1 MAVLC
6 ILVVQRAQACKRRQQ
21 RRSNLLYHPLV
32 LLHLGTN
39 FSADTQLQHLL
50 NFLNLSVQ
58 TRKSVLER
66 RHAPLHPSDNDDTD
80 SMLSSRTSVSAR
92 TSAANSAAGSD
103 QNDIFESTETDMN
116 RPHPNSS
123 SSSSAAPASASAST
137 REKDRSS
144 ARIPTARARR
154 RDSVDG
160 MIANFVPDI
169 VSAKMTQLKKEKEQL
184 QRRLENE
191 RKRWQSDS
199 RQIRSVLQQRYEG
212 LMTAAERDRE
222 RLERQI
228 TELELKNKSL
238 EQGIEQLQLQQ
249 RREAETPQPS
259 HSDISSAAKEAAAA
273 ATITATQTINVLTE
287 KNGKLGEQLSALE
300 NRLRVE
306 SLAREEAQS
315 AVVRMERE
323 VKRLGESRDRE
334 VMLREVAETAVFEAE
349 SEIERHRVLYSKERQ
364 KRKRLGDKLSFYRQL
379 EQRLKNS
386 AADSTSERIQWLFD
400 EQQQSEATTSGE
412 RDGARN
418 TLHPEG
424 LLAKD
429 QTAYLGA

>member
-1 MAVLC
+1 MSRPRSPVPAAMSAQDEFNKIFAVRIVGAAGGGSKAAPSDTALSFEVQGTRSRWR
-6 ILVVQRAQACKRRQQ
+6 VVRTRSDFSALADKFSGSSKMPRLPGRARVRLAWASGCPLYFGCSKGAGVQAPAATALQP
-21 RRSNLLYHPLV
+21 PLPSSRPPPPRAP
-32 LLHLGTN
+32 T

-50 NFLNLSVQ
+50 NFLNPVRADAEISSGRSA
-58 TRKSVLER
+58 TP
-66 RHAPLHPSDNDDTD
+66 PLHPSDNDDTD

-116 RPHPNSS
+116 CPHPNSS

-184 QRRLENE
+184 QRRLKNE

-238 EQGIEQLQLQQ
+238 KQGIEQLQLQQ

-323 VKRLGESRDRE
+323 VKRLGESRDRGSD
-334 VMLREVAETAVFEAE
+334 A
-349 SEIERHRVLYSKERQ
+349 
-364 KRKRLGDKLSFYRQL
+364 
-379 EQRLKNS
+379 
-386 AADSTSERIQWLFD
+386 
-400 EQQQSEATTSGE
+400 
-412 RDGARN
+412 
-418 TLHPEG
+418 
-424 LLAKD
+424 
-429 QTAYLGA
+429 